1 MPGRPSC
8 RVGPRAGSALMP
20 GRPSCRVSPH
30 AGSARS
36 APCRVSP
43 MPGKPHTGV
52 SPIPGKPHTGQTS
65 TDSTPRPKS
74 DRNPHTPHPLI
85 NQRSSPPKIPA
96 NPGPGCP
103 VQITNQNQL
112 RTAPRPQNTNHNTQ
126 SLPCRGPGG
135 SPKTTYGQQ
144 PGPQTPTK
152 KRGAC
157 HIGGSGGS
165 PPGQTLR
172 APARGPQDP
181 EHGATPGGYG
191 GKPPGVAF
199 IGVSTGARNAGSGA
213 PTGDQSTDMNATRK
227 PPRTCQDPITS
238 ASREKCPARARR
250 ARALTTCGRVTNA
263 LMSLGGARRTRRAR
277 RSRRA

>member
-1 MPGRPSC
+1 
-8 RVGPRAGSALMP
+8 
-20 GRPSCRVSPH
+20 
-30 AGSARS
+30 
-36 APCRVSP
+36 

-96 NPGPGCP
+96 NPAPGCP

-112 RTAPRPQNTNHNTQ
+112 RTATRPQNTNHNTQ
-126 SLPCRGPGG
+126 SLPCRGSRGIAQNQLRTATRP
-135 SPKTTYGQQ
+135 SNANQKTRSL
-144 PGPQTPTK
+144 PH
-152 KRGAC
+152 RGVRGVA
-157 HIGGSGGS
+157 
-165 PPGQTLR
+165 PGQTLR